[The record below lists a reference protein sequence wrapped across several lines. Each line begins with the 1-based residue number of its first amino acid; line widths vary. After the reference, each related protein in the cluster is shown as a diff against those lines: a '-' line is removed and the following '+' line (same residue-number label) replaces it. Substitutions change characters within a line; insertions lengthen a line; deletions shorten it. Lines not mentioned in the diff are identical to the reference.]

1 MLLYTVLKC
10 LPSDPPFYPL
20 IMFFFISS
28 LYVSPLN
35 VQTLSVTD
43 RKKQYSNPDK
53 VENPYYDY
61 GVIVRAG

>member
-1 MLLYTVLKC
+1 M
-10 LPSDPPFYPL
+10 PSFWSSFL
-20 IMFFFISS
+20 SFNNVFFISS

>member
-1 MLLYTVLKC
+1 MT
-10 LPSDPPFYPL
+10 
-20 IMFFFISS
+20 S

-61 GVIVRAG
+61 AVIVRAV